1 MMIEGS
7 TKDPDPA
14 LDPDPDLTSGSG
26 SGRPKNT
33 WIRNTVPDDV
43 QQLLPDGVD
52 GEVFPLLL
60 ERLGE
65 RELGLAALLVHLHV
79 VQEAGV
85 LAEVRVV
92 LLVLRLGVIH
102 LWIFCI
108 KTSKGEN

>member
-1 MMIEGS
+1 M
-7 TKDPDPA
+7 
-14 LDPDPDLTSGSG
+14 
-26 SGRPKNT
+26 
-33 WIRNTVPDDV
+33 

-52 GEVFPLLL
+52 GQVFPLLL

-92 LLVLRLGVIH
+92 LLVLRLRVIH
-102 LWIFCI
+102 LWILCVE
-108 KTSKGEN
+108 TSKDANQWHDLSQSKQIGEA